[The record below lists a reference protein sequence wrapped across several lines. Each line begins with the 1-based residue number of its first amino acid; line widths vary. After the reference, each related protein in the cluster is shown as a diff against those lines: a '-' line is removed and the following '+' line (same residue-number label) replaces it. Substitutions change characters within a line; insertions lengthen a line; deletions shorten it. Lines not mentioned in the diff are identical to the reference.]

1 MAFLYFDGA
10 MGGTM
15 IQNILDSLSFTVKS
29 CNSLLS
35 KEETLKENAKEL
47 QKKLKEK
54 EEYLKFIKTSK
65 EKYQVAVNELYEESI
80 VALQDTLNA
89 ALQYIFYDKN
99 YKAKLVLEDKR
110 GVKSL
115 SIMLV
120 DEDDNFEVDL
130 KDGCGQG
137 VRTVI
142 SFVLKSYYL
151 LNQNSKVL
159 FLDEKYSALSVHYVP
174 RFFEFIDKFCEDN
187 DFIIVMISHI
197 DNQIE
202 HADKVYY
209 LNDGVITEEKEV
221 E

>member
-1 MAFLYFDGA
+1 
-10 MGGTM
+10 M
-15 IQNILDSLSFTVKS
+15 IQNILNSLDYTIKS
-29 CNSLLS
+29 CSSLLN
-35 KEETLKENAKEL
+35 KEELIKDNISSLEKEI
-47 QKKLKEK
+47 KEK

-65 EKYQVAVNELYEESI
+65 EKYQIAINELYEESV
-80 VALQDTLNA
+80 VALQETLNV
-89 ALQYIFYDKN
+89 ALKYIFYDKN
-99 YKAKLVLEDKR
+99 YSAKLEIEDTR
-110 GVKSL
+110 GTKTL
-115 SIMLV
+115 SISLV

-209 LNDGVITEEKEV
+209 LNDGVITEEKEI
-221 E
+221 EQKI

>member
-1 MAFLYFDGA
+1 
-10 MGGTM
+10 M
-15 IQNILDSLSFTVKS
+15 IITNLLDSLSFTVKS

-35 KEETLKENAKEL
+35 KEETLKENAREL
-47 QKKLKEK
+47 QDRLKGKK
-54 EEYLKFIKTSK
+54 EYLEFIQNSRT
-65 EKYQVAVNELYEESI
+65 KYQVAVNELYEESV

-110 GVKSL
+110 GTKSL
-115 SIMLV
+115 SILLI
-120 DEDDNFEVDL
+120 DEDDNLEVDL
-130 KDGCGQG
+130 KDGVGNG

-174 RFFEFIDKFCEDN
+174 KFFEFIDKFCEEN

-209 LNDGVITEEKEV
+209 LNDGVITEGEAIKE
-221 E
+221 

>member
-1 MAFLYFDGA
+1 
-10 MGGTM
+10 M
-15 IQNILDSLSFTVKS
+15 IQNLIDSIDYTIKS
-29 CNSLLS
+29 CNSLLN
-35 KEETLKENAKEL
+35 KEEVLKENTETLKHEL
-47 QKKLKEK
+47 TEK
-54 EEYLKFIKTSK
+54 ENYLNFIKIAK
-65 EKYQVAVNELYEESI
+65 DKYALAVNELYKES
-80 VALQDTLNA
+80 VENLSNTLNA

-99 YKAKLVLEDKR
+99 YKAKLILEDKR

-137 VRTVI
+137 VRTII

-209 LNDGVITEEKEV
+209 LNDGVITEEK
-221 E
+221 

>member
-1 MAFLYFDGA
+1 
-10 MGGTM
+10 M
-15 IQNILDSLSFTVKS
+15 IQNILNSLDYTIKS
-29 CNSLLS
+29 CSSLLN
-35 KEETLKENAKEL
+35 KEELIKDNISSL
-47 QKKLKEK
+47 EK
-54 EEYLKFIKTSK
+54 EIEEKKEYLTFIKGAK
-65 EKYQVAVNELYEESI
+65 EKYQIAINELYEESV
-80 VALQDTLNA
+80 VALQETLNV
-89 ALQYIFYDKN
+89 ALKYIFYDKN
-99 YKAKLVLEDKR
+99 YSAKLEIEDTR
-110 GVKSL
+110 GTKTL
-115 SIMLV
+115 SISLV

-174 RFFEFIDKFCEDN
+174 RFFEFIDKFCKDN

-221 E
+221 EQKI